1 MQDDITQSRRGAPAT
16 GHDDRQVAHLR
27 AFRAYWESLRKGH
40 DLPRRSDIDPR
51 RIEPLLH
58 NAFVVERIAPG
69 ATRLRVA
76 GTHLGDLMGMEV
88 RGMPLSCLVA
98 PDGRD
103 DFALRLVELFD
114 APAALR
120 LDLRSPGGLGRPEM
134 TGTLILLPLRSDLG
148 DVSRALGCL
157 VTRGGIGRP
166 SRRFG
171 IVAARAEPLG
181 RHQATG
187 LRALGGG
194 IAVLADGAAV
204 RSRAHLRVVR

>member
-1 MQDDITQSRRGAPAT
+1 MPDNITQLRRGALPA
-16 GHDDRQVAHLR
+16 GHDDRQAAHLR
-27 AFRAYWESLRKGH
+27 AFRAYWEGMREGH
-40 DLPRRSDIDPR
+40 DVPRRSDIDPR

-58 NAFVVERIAPG
+58 SAFVVERIAPG
-69 ATRLRVA
+69 VTRLRVA
-76 GTHLGDLMGMEV
+76 GTHLSALMGMEV

-98 PDGRD
+98 PDARD
-103 DFALRLVELFD
+103 DFALHLVELFE
-114 APAALR
+114 APAAVR

-134 TGTLILLPLRSDLG
+134 TGTMILLPLRSDLG

-181 RHQATG
+181 RNQAAG
-187 LRALGGG
+187 PGALVGGG
-194 IAVLADGAAV
+194 APKPPAAA